1 MRADCSLEWPLGPLH
16 QPARRDK
23 KNDVTKDFKEGS
35 ELKAKARAKP
45 HPRAGLPERRQ
56 GERRTRVLRAIFYGG
71 FRPRRRGPRRADERQ
86 VAQLDWHHP
95 QWLAIAMLIVLGSCT
110 DALLTLIL
118 VERGIATE
126 ANPLMA
132 ALLGSHSSYAFAL
145 VKVVL
150 TAGGVVLLT
159 QLARI
164 RAFGWIPVGVFLYLV
179 LAIYGVLLTYELH
192 LLEML

>member
-1 MRADCSLEWPLGPLH
+1 MSKDLKERKTPL
-16 QPARRDK
+16 AAT
-23 KNDVTKDFKEGS
+23 VTN
-35 ELKAKARAKP
+35 
-45 HPRAGLPERRQ
+45 PRAGKPERRQ
-56 GERRTRVLRAIFYGG
+56 AERRTRVLRALVYGS

-95 QWLAIAMLIVLGSCT
+95 QWLAISMLIVLGSCT

-118 VERGIATE
+118 VQRGIATE

-132 ALLGSHSSYAFAL
+132 PLIGNSVLAFAL

-179 LAIYGVLLTYELH
+179 LAIYGVLLGYELN
-192 LLEML
+192 LLDML